1 LNPGDII
8 EKKYRIVRLLGEG
21 GMGAVFEGE
30 NVRIKRRVAIKVL
43 HSAIASDPA
52 VARRFQQEAQA
63 AGHIG
68 NEHIIEVLDL
78 GELPNGDHFMVM
90 EYLDG
95 EPLSGRIK
103 RLGRLSPEQAV
114 PLFKQILAGLGAA
127 HDAGILHRDLKPDN
141 IFILNEKGGQQ
152 DFVKII
158 DFGISKFQPLAGEL
172 KMTRTGTIMGT
183 PYYMSPEQASGAREM
198 NVQSDIYAIG
208 VILYEALSGAVPF
221 DAPTFNQLM
230 FRIVLSE
237 AAPIEGVVPDINPA
251 FATIVKKAM
260 AREQAHRFASCHE
273 FRAALE
279 AWSKQGV
286 GVNVPPVAAADVY
299 LPEDAAPSAVGSAVA
314 HVAAHSAVAAPV
326 PGQLGAGPSFSK
338 TNQAWTNT
346 GPDQRAAKKN
356 KAPLFL
362 GLAFASVL
370 VVGGA
375 GAVLLTGGSDEDD
388 AATAAAQA
396 LTEVAA
402 EATTPSRAIEDT
414 AAEVTA
420 TETEKPPDG
429 ASNTAPEAPPATA
442 ASVAEATPSASA
454 SAAEASDPSPPA
466 AGKKRPRPRAPT
478 TKPPSQSDR
487 RDFGY

>member
-1 LNPGDII
+1 
-8 EKKYRIVRLLGEG
+8 
-21 GMGAVFEGE
+21 
-30 NVRIKRRVAIKVL
+30 
-43 HSAIASDPA
+43 
-52 VARRFQQEAQA
+52 
-63 AGHIG
+63 
-68 NEHIIEVLDL
+68 
-78 GELPNGDHFMVM
+78 
-90 EYLDG
+90 
-95 EPLSGRIK
+95 
-103 RLGRLSPEQAV
+103 
-114 PLFKQILAGLGAA
+114 
-127 HDAGILHRDLKPDN
+127 
-141 IFILNEKGGQQ
+141 
-152 DFVKII
+152 
-158 DFGISKFQPLAGEL
+158 
-172 KMTRTGTIMGT
+172 
-183 PYYMSPEQASGAREM
+183 M

-260 AREQAHRFASCHE
+260 AREQAHRFASCDE
-273 FRAALE
+273 FRAALD

-314 HVAAHSAVAAPV
+314 HAVAANSAVAHSAVAAPV
-326 PGQLGAGPSFSK
+326 AGQLGAGPSFSK
-338 TNQAWTNT
+338 TNQAWANT

-362 GLAFASVL
+362 GLALASLL

-396 LTEVAA
+396 LTQAAA
-402 EATTPSRAIEDT
+402 EPTTPSA
-414 AAEVTA
+414 VTA
-420 TETEKPPDG
+420 DTEDKSTETEKPPEA
-429 ASNTAPEAPPATA
+429 ASDTAPEAAPATSA
-442 ASVAEATPSASA
+442 TVAEATPSASA
-454 SAAEASDPSPPA
+454 SAAEADEASPPA
-466 AGKKRPRPRAPT
+466 VGKKRPRPRAPT